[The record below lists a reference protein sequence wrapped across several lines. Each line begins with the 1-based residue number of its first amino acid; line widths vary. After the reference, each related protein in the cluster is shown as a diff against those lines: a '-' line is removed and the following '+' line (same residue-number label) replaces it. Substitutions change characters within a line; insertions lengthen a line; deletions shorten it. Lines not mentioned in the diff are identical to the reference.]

1 MSVLRARI
9 HEPHLQIV
17 ALLGREAV
25 QGHVGVELQDVLL
38 QLVLLQLD
46 SQAHKQ
52 SCALRTYNLALGER
66 VKRGR
71 NGRRVRVANTKA
83 TPSSLLFQAETRLR
97 TVLWRPQR
105 REKPLFTVQR
115 STVTVV
121 ELPLQS
127 VPLSLPSTPPG
138 TVDGL
143 LP

>member
-1 MSVLRARI
+1 MLIIKHQTILIIYVVPFHVFLEYALFSTAINSVIHLWVPVMVGFLNSRRECVQARV

-52 SCALRTYNLALGER
+52 SCASRTYNLALGER

-71 NGRRVRVANTKA
+71 NGRRVRV
-83 TPSSLLFQAETRLR
+83 SR
-97 TVLWRPQR
+97 TQKRHRALYCFKQKRA
-105 REKPLFTVQR
+105 
-115 STVTVV
+115 
-121 ELPLQS
+121 
-127 VPLSLPSTPPG
+127 
-138 TVDGL
+138 
-143 LP
+143 